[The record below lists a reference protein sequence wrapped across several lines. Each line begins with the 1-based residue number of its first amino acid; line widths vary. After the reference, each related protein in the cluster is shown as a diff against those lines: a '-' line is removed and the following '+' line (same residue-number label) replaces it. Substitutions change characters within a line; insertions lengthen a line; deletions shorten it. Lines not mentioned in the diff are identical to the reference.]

1 MDEELNEFKEEE
13 TDFNGEDLNDDLFE
27 DDSSFENIEGGE
39 DEEETDDNYNSE
51 YYNKNTAH

>member
-51 YYNKNTAH
+51 Y